1 MKKITKDI
9 CERLLDQLN
18 RHKNHDLE
26 IEGIKEKLLDIE
38 EGFQSDRESLRKT
51 VIAAKE
57 LEDKIKN
64 VMSKNSAI
72 LEFQKNFSL
81 FEDKI
86 DKSIS
91 DLYNKTKT
99 MNNNFK
105 SRLNL
110 LDDQGLKINTR
121 ILKLERD
128 STI

>member
-1 MKKITKDI
+1 M
-9 CERLLDQLN
+9 
-18 RHKNHDLE
+18 
-26 IEGIKEKLLDIE
+26 KEKLLDIE

-51 VIAAKE
+51 VIAATE

-91 DLYNKTKT
+91 DLYSKTKT